1 MASKLAKLGKK
12 KLSKNEK
19 PDAIPQTPVQTHDM
33 RGWEYLETP
42 EDRKVLIKMVGD
54 IITTQDGTDI
64 PHLPVKISELS
75 DADMANVNHVL
86 LIHIRTV
93 VLLYC
98 FQVQLLLPKTHR
110 AYTSAAFGTNNLT
123 SEFYHYLKHRLESNA
138 GKDTASSEKTG
149 ESLHAALSP
158 ADEELC
164 DLNTPGEE
172 IQQDDSLPRFRGATK
187 VPSLSLQETQ
197 ELLDKRY
204 KFDAPLE
211 TLAKRHKSLREAFE
225 ELSILPTKLE
235 KFKTVLSNT
244 P

>member
-19 PDAIPQTPVQTHDM
+19 PDAVPQTPVQTHDM

-93 VLLYC
+93 ILLYC

-123 SEFYHYLKHRLESNA
+123 SEFYHYLKHRLESS
-138 GKDTASSEKTG
+138 ASSEKTG
-149 ESLHAALSP
+149 ESLQACTALSP

-172 IQQDDSLPRFRGATK
+172 REQDDSLPRFRGATK

-197 ELLDKRY
+197 KLLDKRY

-211 TLAKRHKSLREAFE
+211 TLAKRHMGLREALE
-225 ELSILPTKLE
+225 ELSSLPTKLE